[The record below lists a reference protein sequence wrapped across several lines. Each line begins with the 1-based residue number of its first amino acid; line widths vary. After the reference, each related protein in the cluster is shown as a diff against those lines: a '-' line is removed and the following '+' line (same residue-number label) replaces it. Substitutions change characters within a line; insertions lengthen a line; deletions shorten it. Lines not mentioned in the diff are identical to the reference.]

1 MDIAQHKT
9 SDNLRGA
16 AWMVAAMTGFA
27 VEDMLIK
34 LAAADMP
41 VGGQVVLIFGLGG
54 MVVFA
59 ALCARA
65 GGQGGLWHPAM
76 ASRAMAA
83 RSLSEVI
90 GRLFFALAITLT
102 PPLSSASAILQ
113 ATPLVVAL
121 GAVVFFG
128 ERVGWRRWLA
138 ILVGF
143 GGGVLMILRP
153 PGLDGFEALSILAV
167 VAMLGFAGRDLGSRA
182 APPGMSNLQLGVLGF
197 AMLAISGAVILAVT
211 GGAVVPSVS
220 DWVVLAAIIAVGG
233 VFAYNGLTRA
243 MRTGEISVVAPF
255 RYSRLIIAMVLA
267 VLVFGERP
275 DLWTLAGSV
284 VIVLSGLVLI
294 KRS

>member
-1 MDIAQHKT
+1 MDIARQTT

-41 VGGQVVLIFGLGG
+41 VGQVIVTFGLGG

-59 ALCARA
+59 ALTLRA
-65 GGQGGLWHPAM
+65 GQGLWHPAM

-83 RSLSEVI
+83 RSVSEVT

-102 PPLSSASAILQ
+102 PISSATAILQ

-128 ERVGWRRWLA
+128 ERVGWRRWSA
-138 ILVGF
+138 IVVGF
-143 GGGVLMILRP
+143 GGVLMILRP
-153 PGLDGFEALSILAV
+153 GLAGFEALSILAV
-167 VAMLGFAGRDLGSRA
+167 IATLGFAGRDLGSRA

-197 AMLAISGAVILAVT
+197 AMLTISGAVILAVT
-211 GGAVVPSVS
+211 GGAVMP
-220 DWVVLAAIIAVGG
+220 DARGLILLAAIIAVG
-233 VFAYNGLTRA
+233 VFSYNGLTKA

-255 RYSRLIIAMVLA
+255 RYSRLIVAMVLA
-267 VLVFGERP
+267 VLILGERP
-275 DLWTLAGSV
+275 DFWTLAGSV
-284 VIVLSGLVLI
+284 VIVASGLVLI

>member
-1 MDIAQHKT
+1 MDIAQKNL
-9 SDNLRGA
+9 SDNLKGA

-34 LAAADMP
+34 LAARDMP
-41 VGGQVVLIFGLGG
+41 VGQVVLIFGLGG
-54 MVVFA
+54 MAVFA
-59 ALCARA
+59 ALTARA
-65 GGQGGLWHPAM
+65 GQGLWHPAM

-102 PPLSSASAILQ
+102 PLSSASAILQ

-128 ERVGWRRWLA
+128 ERVGWRRWSA
-138 ILVGF
+138 IFIGF
-143 GGGVLMILRP
+143 GGVLMILR

-197 AMLAISGAVILAVT
+197 AMLAISGAVILAVS
-211 GGAVVPSVS
+211 GGAVMPSIGG
-220 DWVVLAAIIAVGG
+220 WAVLAAIIAIG
-233 VFAYNGLTRA
+233 VFAYNALTKA

-267 VLVFGERP
+267 VAVFGERP